1 MNDYSY
7 ADINVYNSLFSPSTV
22 HCRNTELVRYFSRYL
37 LNKVLGTYE
46 LTGLPEHWYKN
57 YVQYVLFCMGY
68 IAVLDTDI
76 WGVIPQNC
84 TLGGYDVQYQ
94 PQYAI
99 ITNPKF
105 KQTYELF
112 IGEDTEVIR
121 LLPDYHGILDIVAM
135 YADMMALALETAGV
149 NLVNSKFSY
158 IFGAA
163 NEAQAQTF
171 KKMYDNI
178 QAGDPAAFVAKKD
191 LYDINGNPNWML
203 FSQNVGQN
211 YITDK
216 VLNDLKTIEDQ
227 FNTKMGIPNANTQK
241 RERLIT
247 DEVNANNADTSSIA
261 TLIVENVS
269 ETMAKVNDMFGL
281 DLGIKYRWEVTG
293 NEQESIYND

>member
-1 MNDYSY
+1 
-7 ADINVYNSLFSPSTV
+7 
-22 HCRNTELVRYFSRYL
+22 
-37 LNKVLGTYE
+37 
-46 LTGLPEHWYKN
+46 
-57 YVQYVLFCMGY
+57 
-68 IAVLDTDI
+68 
-76 WGVIPQNC
+76 
-84 TLGGYDVQYQ
+84 
-94 PQYAI
+94 
-99 ITNPKF
+99 
-105 KQTYELF
+105 
-112 IGEDTEVIR
+112 
-121 LLPDYHGILDIVAM
+121 M

-281 DLGIKYRWEVTG
+281 DLGIKYRWEVSG

>member
-7 ADINVYNSLFSPSTV
+7 ADINVYNSLQSPSTV
-22 HCRNTELVRYFSRYL
+22 HCQNTGLVGYFSRYL

-46 LTGLPEHWYKN
+46 ITGMPESWYKN
-57 YVQYVLFCMGY
+57 YFQYVLFCMGY

-112 IGEDTEVIR
+112 IGEDCSVIR

-135 YADMMALALETAGV
+135 YADLMALAVEAAGV

-158 IFGAA
+158 VFGADS
-163 NEAQAQTF
+163 EAQAQTF

-178 QAGDPAAFVAKKD
+178 TGGDPAVVVAKRD
-191 LYDINGNPNWML
+191 LYDINGNPKWLL

-216 VLNDLKTIEDQ
+216 VLNDLKSIEDQ

-261 TLIVENVS
+261 TLIIENVS
-269 ETMAKVNDMFGL
+269 ETMAKANDMFGL
-281 DLGIKYRWEVTG
+281 DLGIKYRWEVSG
-293 NEQESIYND
+293 K